1 MAFKPPAPVPG
12 GLWRRVPPAVF
23 PPILGLFGVGIAWR
37 RATDTFALPAGLAET
52 ILGAVTLL
60 YLFALLAYVVK
71 ILRRPSVIREELRM
85 LPGQAGVGAMV
96 LCLYLLA
103 ITLAPYAAGLAR
115 AILLAAFS
123 AHASLVVLLVH
134 HFVTGPA
141 EQRRVTPVWHLNF
154 VGFIVGALAATVF
167 EYYLPALGIFL
178 LTSLVAA
185 VIWSVSAE
193 QLVKQT
199 VPAPLRPLLAI
210 HLAPVAFFGLV
221 AHALELDAVA
231 MGCGGV
237 AALLLLWFVA
247 RIRWLIGAGFSALWG
262 AFTFPL
268 AATAGL
274 WVSLGGIWR
283 VPGGVAIVAATLVT
297 LPIAWRIVRAW
308 AQGQLAIKTNAAT
321 A

>member
-1 MAFKPPAPVPG
+1 MAFKAPSPAPS

-23 PPILGLFGVGIAWR
+23 PPIMGLFGVGIAWR
-37 RATDTFALPAGLAET
+37 RATETFVLPPGLAET

-71 ILRRPSVIREELRM
+71 LLRRPSVIREELRM
-85 LPGQAGVGAMV
+85 LPGRAGVGAMV

-103 ITLAPYAAGLAR
+103 ITVAPYAAGLAR
-115 AILLAAFS
+115 AILMTGFAVHAA
-123 AHASLVVLLVH
+123 LVVLLVH
-134 HFVTGPA
+134 QFATGPA

-154 VGFIVGALAATVF
+154 VGFIIGALAATAF
-167 EYYLPALGIFL
+167 EFYLLALGLFL
-178 LTSLVAA
+178 GTALAA
-185 VIWSVSAE
+185 ALIWAVSAE
-193 QLVKQT
+193 QLVKET

-210 HLAPVAFFGLV
+210 HLAPVALFGLV
-221 AHALELDAVA
+221 AHALELEAVA
-231 MGCGGV
+231 MGCAGV
-237 AALLLLWFVA
+237 ATLLLLWFVV
-247 RIRWLIGAGFSALWG
+247 RVRWLTEAGFSALWG

-283 VPGGVAIVAATLVT
+283 VPGGVALVGATLVT
-297 LPIAWRIVRAW
+297 LPIAWKVVRAW
-308 AQGQLAIKTNAAT
+308 AHGQLAIKTNAAT